1 MRLPNAEKALVS
13 KEKITAY
20 LLSSAH
26 GAGGGK
32 ARFFLRFGFTTEE
45 WSVLADTLITH
56 AVVNEVKIE
65 EQTIFGKKYIIE
77 GSMETPTGEKPVIR
91 TIWFIGCDEFV
102 PRFITAYP
110 RRREPI

>member
-1 MRLPNAEKALVS
+1 MKLPNAEKALVP

-26 GAGGGK
+26 SSGGAK
-32 ARFFLRFGFTTEE
+32 ARFFLRFGFTLED
-45 WSVLADTLITH
+45 WIVLSEALRTH
-56 AVVNEVKIE
+56 AAVNEVKIE

-77 GSMETPTGEKPVIR
+77 GNMETPTGENPVIR
-91 TIWFIGCDEFV
+91 TVWFIERDEFV

-110 RRREPI
+110 LRRAPL